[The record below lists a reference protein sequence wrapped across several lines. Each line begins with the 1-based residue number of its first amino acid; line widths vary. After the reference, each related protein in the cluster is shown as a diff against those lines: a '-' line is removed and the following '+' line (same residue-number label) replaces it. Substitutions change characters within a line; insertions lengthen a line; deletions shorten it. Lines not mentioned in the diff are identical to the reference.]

1 MKTKQLL
8 LLICLT
14 LSFAFVSCSNEE
26 EIINRY
32 KLAIKVTHQ
41 GQTLENASVR
51 IYESIKDLRNK
62 ENHLFEGNTDKNGFI
77 EFKENI
83 NPDLYFAGI
92 TKPEECLSNRFSVN
106 AIQFENYEVTPT
118 SIHPSDH
125 FIEEL
130 EVEKTI
136 PLKLNNKT
144 GLGLLI
150 YTYGDDEATGFIEKD
165 EMFFYDAFPI
175 NTPEKVKIKY
185 FDTVISIDHITQ
197 GSCEEITTYELH

>member
-8 LLICLT
+8 LLICLIF
-14 LSFAFVSCSNEE
+14 SFVFVSCSSEE
-26 EIINRY
+26 EIIDSY

-41 GQTLENASVR
+41 GQPLENASVR

-83 NPDLYFAGI
+83 NPDLYFADI

-106 AIQFENYEVTPT
+106 AIKFENYQVVPT

-150 YTYGDDEATGFIEKD
+150 YTYGESTDFIEKD
-165 EMFFYDAFPI
+165 EIFFYDAFPI
-175 NTPEKVKIKY
+175 NTPEKVEIK
-185 FDTVISIDHITQ
+185 FLDNNISIDHITQ
-197 GSCEEITTYELH
+197 GSCDEITTYELR